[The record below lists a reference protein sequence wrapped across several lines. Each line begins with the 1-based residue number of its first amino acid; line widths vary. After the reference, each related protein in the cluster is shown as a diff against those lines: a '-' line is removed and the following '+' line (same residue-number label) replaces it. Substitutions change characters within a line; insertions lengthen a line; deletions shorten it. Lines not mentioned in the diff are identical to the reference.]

1 MTLSE
6 PPSTET
12 AATDNELDLRRA
24 LTGLHELLVMSTLM
38 LDRHDVDEVIEVL
51 AHAVE
56 SVTGCQLVHDT
67 FQRHHEWT
75 TWPPGHPTT
84 SSLRPGERAFI
95 ENHGDHWTCTTAVG
109 ALSGSPGQLVL
120 RHATKPDAE
129 QRDPRPQRVHRNTK
143 GQIRWRSQELRHPE
157 VVDGETAVPYAE
169 VADVIVHPGGELRR
183 SECR

>member
-6 PPSTET
+6 APSTET

-75 TWPPGHPTT
+75 TWPPGTRRRRACGPGNAR
-84 SSLRPGERAFI
+84 SSRITATIGRVRPP
-95 ENHGDHWTCTTAVG
+95 
-109 ALSGSPGQLVL
+109 SGRCPA
-120 RHATKPDAE
+120 H
-129 QRDPRPQRVHRNTK
+129 RVS
-143 GQIRWRSQELRHPE
+143 WS
-157 VVDGETAVPYAE
+157 
-169 VADVIVHPGGELRR
+169 
-183 SECR
+183 

>member
-6 PPSTET
+6 PPSPET

-24 LTGLHELLVMSTLM
+24 PTGLHGLLVVSMLI

-56 SVTGCQLVHDT
+56 SVTGCQLVHVT
-67 FQRHHEWT
+67 FQRHQKWT

-95 ENHGDHWTCTTAVG
+95 ENHGDHRTCTTAIA
-109 ALSGSPGQLVL
+109 ALSG
-120 RHATKPDAE
+120 
-129 QRDPRPQRVHRNTK
+129 
-143 GQIRWRSQELRHPE
+143 
-157 VVDGETAVPYAE
+157 
-169 VADVIVHPGGELRR
+169 
-183 SECR
+183 

>member
-75 TWPPGHPTT
+75 TWPPEPAARGT
-84 SSLRPGERAFI
+84 
-95 ENHGDHWTCTTAVG
+95 
-109 ALSGSPGQLVL
+109 
-120 RHATKPDAE
+120 
-129 QRDPRPQRVHRNTK
+129 RVHRESRRPLDVYDRRRGVVRLT
-143 GQIRWRSQELRHPE
+143 GSAGPETRH
-157 VVDGETAVPYAE
+157 
-169 VADVIVHPGGELRR
+169 
-183 SECR
+183 